1 MADAQQLEES
11 RWLVPCSTS
20 RLDRAA
26 LQAWR
31 SYRQSHAS
39 IVLALDRELVAE
51 HGITTRDYEVLLDL
65 AHAPD
70 RKLAMSDLAKSTRLT
85 RSGITRLI
93 DRLVGTGLIQR
104 VRRSSDA
111 RVSYAQLT
119 ASGYERLRQAG
130 QTHSDGIR
138 QMFLERF
145 TKDEIDQLASLLS
158 RLATAH
164 PDLS

>member
-1 MADAQQLEES
+1 MPDAQQSEES
-11 RWLVPCSTS
+11 RWLALRSTS
-20 RLDRAA
+20 RSDRAA
-26 LQAWR
+26 LEAWR

-39 IVLALDRELVAE
+39 IVRALDRELVIE

-85 RSGITRLI
+85 PSGITRLI
-93 DRLVGTGLIQR
+93 DGLVGTGLIHR

-119 ASGYERLRQAG
+119 ESGYERLRQAR

-158 RLATAH
+158 RLAGAH